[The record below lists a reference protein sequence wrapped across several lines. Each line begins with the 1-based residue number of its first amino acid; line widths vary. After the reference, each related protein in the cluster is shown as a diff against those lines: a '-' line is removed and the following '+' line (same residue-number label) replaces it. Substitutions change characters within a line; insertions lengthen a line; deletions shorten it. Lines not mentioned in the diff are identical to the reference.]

1 MKYPRFLFVSNQKK
15 CLYTEMQQHPLSEI
29 SSKLYFVN
37 KSIENKEMGLSG
49 LHLTYDFHQYDLSHF
64 SRHLTK

>member
-1 MKYPRFLFVSNQKK
+1 MKIQGFCFKPE
-15 CLYTEMQQHPLSEI
+15 EMFIYWAATTSLSEI

-49 LHLTYDFHQYDLSHF
+49 LHLTHHFYQYDLSNF
-64 SRHLTK
+64 SRHLTE